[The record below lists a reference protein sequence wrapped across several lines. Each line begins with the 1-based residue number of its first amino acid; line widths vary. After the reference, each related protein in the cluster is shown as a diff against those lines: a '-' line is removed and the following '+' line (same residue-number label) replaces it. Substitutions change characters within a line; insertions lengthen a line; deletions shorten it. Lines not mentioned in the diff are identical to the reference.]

1 MHIHP
6 VVEGLGTGTV
16 LGEDE
21 RNVDAL
27 LVLDSH
33 IPVLPG
39 AMVSDLVW
47 TGGCIRL
54 NVGEHGLSSF
64 HVWKNLTSEEF
75 VDEVSDRV
83 E

>member
-16 LGEDE
+16 LRKDK
-21 RNVDAL
+21 RDIHAL

-39 AMVSDLVW
+39 AMISDFVW

-54 NVGEHGLSSF
+54 GVGEHELSSS
-64 HVWKNLTSEEF
+64 HVRKDLTCDEF
-75 VDEVSDRV
+75 VDEVSDRA